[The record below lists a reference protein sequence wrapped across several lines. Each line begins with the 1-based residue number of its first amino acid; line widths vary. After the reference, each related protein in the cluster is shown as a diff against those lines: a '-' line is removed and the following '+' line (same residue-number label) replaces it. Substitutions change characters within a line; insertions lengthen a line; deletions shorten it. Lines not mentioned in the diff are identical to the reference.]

1 MHKSMDDKKIAK
13 WYILHT
19 YGGYENIVQANIKQ
33 LIENQNLQDSI
44 FDIVIPTEQV
54 VEERNGK
61 RKVVVNK
68 VFPCYVYVKLIYSSE
83 LWYLLT
89 NTRGVTGFVG
99 PQGKAWAL
107 SDEEVERLGLEK
119 VVIELSIAVGDNVR
133 VINGPFEGLVGT
145 VKSIDSTH
153 QKVGISLS
161 MFGRET
167 FVEME
172 FRQIEQLK

>member
-1 MHKSMDDKKIAK
+1 MSTNNAK

-19 YGGYENIVQANIKQ
+19 YGGYESIVQANIKQ
-33 LIENQNLQDSI
+33 LIENHNLQDCI

-61 RKVVVNK
+61 RKIVENK
-68 VFPCYVYVKLIYSSE
+68 VFPCYVYVKLIYSSQ

-99 PQGKAWAL
+99 PQGRAWPL
-107 SDEEVERLGLEK
+107 SDEEVKRLGLEK
-119 VVIELSIAVGDNVR
+119 KIIEIATEIGDNVR
-133 VINGPFEGLVGT
+133 VTGGPFEGLVGT
-145 VKSIDSTH
+145 VKSIDNTH
-153 QKVGISLS
+153 QKVGLSLS

-167 FVEME
+167 FVEMD
-172 FRQIEQLK
+172 FQQIEQLK